1 MAGTPWL
8 PKACSDRPERQSSG
22 PPSCT
27 RPCQHTA
34 LPQTN
39 QSPRTLQSAWA
50 PISIPASH
58 CSVSQP
64 RHTVLSSNLWGSMSP
79 TPSLCEPCSL
89 QSPSAHD
96 DPKSTQTCAQLPI
109 TSHVSHNDTFHTRQ
123 RFIHGLESQH
133 PQFVHGLM
141 CHLGYVASRPK
152 TPSQWEGSGDQQHG
166 ETRAQCPSYTSVD
179 HFSPGQ
185 EVMAAEMQTALTTE
199 QSVTKNHASE

>member
-22 PPSCT
+22 PLSCT
-27 RPCQHTA
+27 RPCQRTA

-39 QSPRTLQSAWA
+39 HPGLHSLHGHLSPSQL
-50 PISIPASH
+50 PIARCPSP
-58 CSVSQP
+58 V
-64 RHTVLSSNLWGSMSP
+64 TLSSAAACHSMSP

-133 PQFVHGLM
+133 PQFVRGLM

-166 ETRAQCPSYTSVD
+166 ETRTQCPSYTSVD